1 MPIFRVKSVKIY
13 TGQKKFTRICSWGSR
28 QIWGMLNRLEVIPYN
43 PMIAHPTQIFQA
55 TREARLISEDVETPS
70 VEDEGL
76 GAEEVLLVTITKF
89 TTSTKFTDTLFMKRL
104 FCHKIMIFLTF
115 TLQTTTGYVWK
126 RKNRIENAE
135 KSVRPSKTGQQV
147 ENIPILCILVLT
159 KIFIRCKNNIWGIV
173 DK

>member
-1 MPIFRVKSVKIY
+1 MADFSVVLFIFLTLVLVMTRWQIQTSKQSKHVRY
-13 TGQKKFTRICSWGSR
+13 LGQSSEQMK
-28 QIWGMLNRLEVIPYN
+28 NRLEVIPYN

-104 FCHKIMIFLTF
+104 FCHKINISLISCPLQAFPMRKSESSKFLNF
-115 TLQTTTGYVWK
+115 FLFV
-126 RKNRIENAE
+126 
-135 KSVRPSKTGQQV
+135 
-147 ENIPILCILVLT
+147 LCSLVCFQNLF
-159 KIFIRCKNNIWGIV
+159 KFKESLLCW
-173 DK
+173 